1 MKSML
6 AAAALAAAAFAALP
20 SEGADLEMVAAGLDS
35 ALNSQKVYVT
45 APGFPSKLHD
55 LALCIEDPDAKE
67 NLSKQYHPAARRGWT
82 RMAAFARALEKGGWV
97 RLEQGTFYDRDLY
110 GRPFK
115 FTGYLMEVQPK
126 LKDYVAVVPQDGRV
140 LLRAGVS
147 ALDRVVSVKDEG
159 GGRITASFITKLG
172 SPAPWLEGG
181 AGEYADPQALLGGQ
195 ESVLMS
201 CTEKSCV
208 IEDQDFLKGL
218 GKPLTDSRD

>member
-1 MKSML
+1 MKPIY

-20 SEGADLEMVAAGLDS
+20 SEGADLSLVGAGLDA

-55 LALCIEDPDAKE
+55 MALCIEDPDAKE
-67 NLSKQYHPAARRGWT
+67 NLSKQYHPAARRGWQ

-97 RLEQGTFYDRDLY
+97 KLEQGTFYDRDLY

-147 ALDRVVSVKDEG
+147 ALDKVVSVKDEG
-159 GGRITASFITKLG
+159 DGKLTAAFITKLG

-181 AGEYADPQALLGGQ
+181 AGEYATPQALLGGQ

-201 CTEKSCV
+201 CTQKACV
-208 IEDQDFLKGL
+208 IEDRDFLEGL
-218 GKPLTDSRD
+218 SKPLTDSQD